1 MPRLVET
8 TIPCCVC
15 GWHAAT
21 RWRTAG
27 DHLLG
32 GPREFR
38 AVRCVR
44 CQTVR
49 LDPRPSDE
57 EMQAHYTE
65 STYARAEGDEDAELA
80 ERLDAYNARLIAR
93 VLGKVNGGAPQNVLD
108 VGCGDGRFLVG
119 MQESGWEATGLET
132 DPVVAKIA
140 GERTQTQ
147 ILPTFLENSGLPESH
162 FGVIS
167 LHHVLEHVPDP
178 RVTLEHAYKLLAP
191 GGMLF
196 LALPNVG
203 SVEAKLFRS
212 TWCPLDLPRHFWGFH
227 PHSLTRL
234 VEEIGFVNSYIA
246 HFPLFSTPQSLRYAA
261 RAMMGQSPSGNSTQV
276 ATQATPITEEKKEK
290 KEKNERGGLRTKGFL
305 ALLNFSERVGQHL
318 PGEVMELVAY
328 K

>member
-15 GWHAAT
+15 GWYAAT

-44 CQTVR
+44 CKTVR
-49 LDPRPSDE
+49 LDPRPSLE
-57 EMQAHYTE
+57 EMNTHYTE
-65 STYARAEGDEDAELA
+65 STYARAEGEEDAALA
-80 ERLDAYNARLIAR
+80 ERLDAYNARLVAR
-93 VLGKVNGGAPQNVLD
+93 VLAQVNPDAPQRMLD
-108 VGCGDGRFLVG
+108 VGCGDGRFLAG
-119 MQESGWEATGLET
+119 MQAQGWEVTGLET
-132 DPVVAKIA
+132 DPVVARLA
-140 GERTQTQ
+140 EQRTQTT
-147 ILPTFLENSGLPESH
+147 ILDSFLEDAPLPENH
-162 FGVIS
+162 YGLVS

-178 RVTLEHAYKLLAP
+178 RITLERAFKLLAP

-203 SVEAKLFRS
+203 SVEAHLFRS

-234 VEEIGFVNSYIA
+234 VEEVGFVQSHIT
-246 HFPLFSTPQSLRYAA
+246 HFPLLSTPQSLRYAA
-261 RAMMGQSPSGNSTQV
+261 RAIAGQSPSGNSTQAVV
-276 ATQATPITEEKKEK
+276 ARAKSPKK
-290 KEKNERGGLRTKGFL
+290 ERGGMRTRGFL
-305 ALLNFSERVGQHL
+305 ALLNTSEKLGHYL
-318 PGEVMELVAY
+318 PGEVMEMVAY